1 AFFGIAMVSATW
13 IVAEDWYLDLGM
25 YSLDRLELIQIRG
38 GTIMWA
44 ISEVPTVGYAIL
56 VAVQWMRSDDRR
68 ARQYDRKAERDGGA
82 ELAAYNAYLAS
93 LRRESPPAETAEAAP
108 ADSAEEASADP
119 ADTAPAEP
127 ADPVDAALAAP
138 AEPKDQPQGQ

>member
-1 AFFGIAMVSATW
+1 AWVLIGVDPSTKPINPVLKLITLQVTLAFHAFFGIAMVSATW

-93 LRRESPPAETAEAAP
+93 LRRETVPAKPT
-108 ADSAEEASADP
+108 
-119 ADTAPAEP
+119 
-127 ADPVDAALAAP
+127 
-138 AEPKDQPQGQ
+138 

>member
-1 AFFGIAMVSATW
+1 VSATW

-93 LRRESPPAETAEAAP
+93 LRGDR
-108 ADSAEEASADP
+108 
-119 ADTAPAEP
+119 APAEP
-127 ADPVDAALAAP
+127 ADAVPAESSDDPAAASSDDAAAAST
-138 AEPKDQPQGQ
+138 DD